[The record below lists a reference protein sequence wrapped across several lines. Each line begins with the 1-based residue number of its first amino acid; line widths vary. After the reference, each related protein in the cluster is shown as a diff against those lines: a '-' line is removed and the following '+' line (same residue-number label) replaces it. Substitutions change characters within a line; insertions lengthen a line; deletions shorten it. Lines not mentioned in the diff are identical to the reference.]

1 MRVNERGALGLTSF
15 GFDLGLSLCC
25 ANYIYIIL
33 DGGDD

>member
-1 MRVNERGALGLTSF
+1 MRESGGASLF
-15 GFDLGLSLCC
+15 VFDLGLSLCC